1 MLSNVLMYVLLYY
14 LYVTTLQLHYY
25 GLIYVVDF
33 YDKNVVGSK
42 NIYVCL
48 ELQLESEE
56 KTELCLV

>member
-25 GLIYVVDF
+25 GFIYVVDLS
-33 YDKNVVGSK
+33 DKNVVGSK

-56 KTELCLV
+56 KMESCLV